1 MQISIIIPNWNGKR
15 LLEKNLPAVVNAKG
29 NSKNNIAEIIV
40 VDDKSTDDSIPFL
53 ESNYGSEVKI
63 IRHRENRGFSSAV
76 NTGVRS
82 AKSPLV
88 CLLNTDV
95 VPSVNF
101 LEAAIIHFSNPH
113 VFGVSLHEQGYGYA
127 KGKFE
132 DGFMVHDPGKER
144 PEVVD
149 TFWVSGG
156 SGIFRKE
163 TWKELKGMDELLFS
177 PFYWEDI
184 DLSYR
189 AMKRGYRVLWEPKA
203 QVIHNHESVI
213 NEGSFRKGYMNT
225 IKQRN
230 HLLFIWKNLTSPNL
244 FKKHTRGLIKRV
256 GRHPGY
262 IRIVFMAFLKLL
274 TVRKLRRKE
283 KRESK
288 VSDEAILARFK

>member
-101 LEAAIIHFSNPH
+101 LEAAIIHFSDPH

-244 FKKHTRGLIKRV
+244 FKKHIRGLMKRV

>member
-29 NSKNNIAEIIV
+29 NSKNNIAEIII

-189 AMKRGYRVLWEPKA
+189 AMKRGYRVLWEPNA
-203 QVIHNHESVI
+203 QVLHNHESII
-213 NEGSFRKGYMNT
+213 NEDNFRKGYMNT

>member
-29 NSKNNIAEIIV
+29 NSKNNIAEIII

-189 AMKRGYRVLWEPKA
+189 AMKRGYRVLWEPNA
-203 QVIHNHESVI
+203 QVLHNHESII
-213 NEGSFRKGYMNT
+213 NEDNFRKGYMNT

-244 FKKHTRGLIKRV
+244 FKKHTRGLMKRV

>member
-29 NSKNNIAEIIV
+29 NSKNNIAEIII